1 MDQEL
6 TDHSD
11 IPLGNGAS
19 PRDMDGPEGGL
30 VQYSASGLEM
40 DSLDCGNSESFE
52 NFLMHLAIHFVNIPL
67 EKVDQEINRALA
79 MTGGFTLVDRAY
91 VMSYDFERRV
101 IDNTH
106 EWCADG
112 IQPMIE
118 NLQGVSMDGL
128 EEWLAVHLK
137 GGAIHVPDVKSLP
150 VGSVLREILEPQ
162 DIITMV
168 SVPLIYHGQCI
179 GFVGFDAVRKKLD
192 WSDRQVFLVKMLAEL
207 FTNAE
212 MSRRRNIEILRGRTQ
227 QERMRRL
234 LQKTVD
240 AAGLAAWE
248 LDRESGMLH
257 TVSGWHRMTGM
268 DWDGRSIDMEEFMAR
283 VHPSDVQRVIEVI
296 EHSALQSGEE
306 HSLEFRMLGKHNEW
320 CYLKAWW
327 TEELENTG
335 NRYRMYGGTKDISD
349 SYYRSESNRCL
360 HTISSRFVDH
370 DSHGAALHAALDDIA
385 RLCGARAA
393 ELIPV
398 GQDRES
404 SALVMPDGPIVA
416 AGDVSPGAPE
426 FAWEPEMLEQLV
438 RGVSMYST
446 TSREWMPLHSHLAKC
461 DFLNPDLQICVPLLA
476 GARLCGIIRILCP
489 GFRGQVSPVYF
500 DFLNSCAAIL
510 AGAIG
515 RNHVEIS
522 LREQARMHRLILDS
536 LNEIVFLTDP
546 AGKITFI
553 NQAGCDFCGVDEE
566 KLIGREIEEWTR
578 PGEKSRVISHHT
590 SNHRQADSGRSVI
603 RIMNRHGET
612 RWISLLLSPLHD
624 DADILT
630 GVLGTISDI
639 TDEKRWEET
648 LLTEKIKAQSASDAK
663 MLYISNF
670 SHELRTPMHGVMG
683 LLEMMMES
691 GTLDPQNKS
700 LVQDA
705 YQSACSLMRLF
716 DDVLD
721 AAKLEQG
728 TLRLETAVV
737 DLHGCLQSII
747 RLFKRD
753 MDKKNIL
760 LECDLSGAMPAHIEI
775 DELRFRQIVSNLL
788 SNAVKYTDTGKIRI
802 TVEPC
807 EDEAMNGNAG
817 THAMRLLIED
827 TGIGIAE
834 ADMDSLFTPFVQI
847 HADAHQGPIIGSGL
861 GLPITKELVRLMKG
875 DLSIHSE
882 VGKGTQVE
890 VRLPLVIADAE
901 SSLASGESAPDG
913 MDGSLWFKGLS
924 VLVAEDNEINRMVAG
939 EHLRSFGC
947 KVASVGNGLEAVQAY
962 RQEAY
967 DVVIMDCT
975 MPVMDGFEACR
986 EILGAAGH
994 GSPPRIIGCTAS
1006 TSKMTLSKC
1015 MAAGMECVLVKP
1027 YSREQLHDILVR
1039 KSRDVERAV
1048 PEPAKP
1054 AVETNGS
1061 MPELARPILDL
1072 TLIQSM
1078 AEHLGGAGAGMAM
1091 LVDVFRDSSVG
1102 QLQDLIQALR
1112 EKDRTQCARCAHRL
1126 RGGAASIGAARLS
1139 ELCAW
1144 MEEYF
1149 NHPSEE
1155 SPAELMKFEAS
1166 LVREHSAALQALAAW
1181 LGSSEGANDA
1191 ASDASP

>member
-6 TDHSD
+6 IDHSD

-19 PRDMDGPEGGL
+19 LGDMDGPEGGL
-30 VQYSASGLEM
+30 VQYSGSVLEM

-91 VMSYDFERRV
+91 VMSYDFERRL

-248 LDRESGMLH
+248 LDRESGTIHM
-257 TVSGWHRMTGM
+257 VSGWNRMTGM
-268 DWDGRSIDMEEFMAR
+268 DWDGRSIDIDEFVAR
-283 VHPSDVQRVIEVI
+283 VHPMDVRSATAAI
-296 EHSALQSGEE
+296 EHSALHSGEG
-306 HSLEFRMLGKHNEW
+306 HSLEFRMLGKHSDW
-320 CYLKAWW
+320 CHLKAWW

-335 NRYRMYGGTKDISD
+335 NRYRMYGGTMDISD
-349 SYYRSESNRCL
+349 TYYRSESNRCL

-370 DSHGAALHAALDDIA
+370 DSHAAALDAAMDDIA
-385 RLCGARAA
+385 RLCGARGA
-393 ELIPV
+393 ELVLV
-398 GQDRES
+398 GQ
-404 SALVMPDGPIVA
+404 DGPIVA
-416 AGDVSPGAPE
+416 AGLAAPSAPA
-426 FAWEPEMLEQLV
+426 FTWEPEMLAQLD
-438 RGVSMYST
+438 RGVSLYST
-446 TSREWMPLHSHLAKC
+446 MNHEWMPLHSHLAKN
-461 DFLNPDLQICVPLLA
+461 DFLNRELQICVPLLA

-489 GFRGQVSPVYF
+489 GFRGQISPIYF

-515 RNHVEIS
+515 RDNVEKS

-536 LNEIVFLTDP
+536 LNEIVFLADP

-553 NQAGCDFCGVDEE
+553 NQAGCDFCGEE
-566 KLIGREIEEWTR
+566 EGKVIGREIEEWTR
-578 PGEKSRVISHHT
+578 PGQKSQVIGNHASG
-590 SNHRQADSGRSVI
+590 HRQADSGRSVI
-603 RIMNRHGET
+603 RIINRHGET

-691 GTLDPQNKS
+691 GTLDLPNKS
-700 LVQDA
+700 LAQDA

-721 AAKLEQG
+721 VAKLEQG
-728 TLRLETAVV
+728 TLRMETAVV
-737 DLHGCLQSII
+737 DLHACLKSII

-753 MDKKNIL
+753 MEKKKIL
-760 LECDLSGAMPAHIEI
+760 LEFDISGTMPAHIVI

-788 SNAVKYTDTGKIRI
+788 SNAVKYTNTGMIRI
-802 TVEPC
+802 ALEPC
-807 EDEAMNGNAG
+807 MDETMKGNSG
-817 THAMRLLIED
+817 RHAMRLLIED
-827 TGIGIAE
+827 TGIGIA
-834 ADMDSLFTPFVQI
+834 AAHMDSLFTPFIQI
-847 HADAHQGPIIGSGL
+847 HVDGHHGSVGGSGL
-861 GLPITKELVRLMKG
+861 GLPITKELVRLMEG
-875 DLSIHSE
+875 DLSIQSE
-882 VGKGTQVE
+882 VGRGTQVE
-890 VRLPLVIADAE
+890 VRLPLVVSDAKLSSAVEE
-901 SSLASGESAPDG
+901 SPPDEMNG
-913 MDGSLWFKGLS
+913 MSRLKGIS
-924 VLVAEDNEINRMVAG
+924 VLVAEDNEINRMVVG

-947 KVASVGNGLEAVQAY
+947 KVANVENGLEAVQAC
-962 RQEAY
+962 RREAY

-975 MPVMDGFEACR
+975 MPVMAGFEACS
-986 EILGAAGH
+986 EILGGACDGV
-994 GSPPRIIGCTAS
+994 PPRIIGCTAS

-1015 MAAGMECVLVKP
+1015 MAAGMERVLVKP

-1078 AEHLGGAGAGMAM
+1078 VEHLGGAGAGMAM
-1091 LVDVFRDSSVG
+1091 LIDVFRASSVG

-1112 EKDRTQCARCAHRL
+1112 EKDRTQCARCAHKL

-1155 SPAELMKFEAS
+1155 SPAELMEFEAS
-1166 LVREHSAALQALAAW
+1166 LAREHTAAMLALAAW